1 MRVSKEI
8 YTNHVREFPE
18 GSVIFK
24 EGDQGNEMF
33 VIIQGDVEISKV
45 TTASSSK
52 TLIVLG
58 KGDIFG
64 EMAIIEKKRRSAT
77 ATAVS
82 KTRLL
87 VLNETLFDSTL
98 NGNPDFARKMIRI
111 LSERLRR
118 TNSALQDSIVTNK
131 QNQLLEGLLKYTEE
145 FGASTFKGKR
155 INLEKFIDWSCSHL
169 GINEKDIRVIIQN
182 FLKKGILETSAA
194 GEEEVLLPPRAG
206 RGV

>member
-8 YTNHVREFPE
+8 YANHVREFSE

-24 EGDQGNEMF
+24 EGDHGNEMF
-33 VIIQGDVEISKV
+33 VIIQGDVEISKI
-45 TTASSSK
+45 TSASSSK

-82 KTRLL
+82 KIRLL

-131 QNQLLEGLLKYTEE
+131 QNQLLEGLIKYADE
-145 FGASTFKGKR
+145 FGDST
-155 INLEKFIDWSCSHL
+155 
-169 GINEKDIRVIIQN
+169 
-182 FLKKGILETSAA
+182 
-194 GEEEVLLPPRAG
+194 
-206 RGV
+206 GVQYP

>member
-1 MRVSKEI
+1 MRVTKEV
-8 YTNHVREFPE
+8 YAKHVRGFSE

-24 EGDQGNEMF
+24 EGDKGNEMF

-45 TTASSSK
+45 TSASSSK
-52 TLIVLG
+52 TLIVLA

-64 EMAIIEKKRRSAT
+64 EMAVIEKKRRSAT

-87 VLNETLFDSTL
+87 VLNDTLFDSTL

-131 QNQLLEGLLKYTEE
+131 QNQLLEGLIKYADE
-145 FGASTFKGKR
+145 FGDSSFKGKR
-155 INLEKFIDWSCSHL
+155 INLEKFIDWSCAHL
-169 GINEKDIRVIIQN
+169 GINEKDTRMIIQS
-182 FLKKGILETSAA
+182 FLKKGVLESSAA
-194 GEEEVLLPPRAG
+194 GEDEVLLPPRAG

>member
-1 MRVSKEI
+1 MRVTKEV
-8 YTNHVREFPE
+8 YAKHVRGFSE

-24 EGDQGNEMF
+24 EGDKGNEMF

-45 TTASSSK
+45 TSASSSK
-52 TLIVLG
+52 TLIVLA

-64 EMAIIEKKRRSAT
+64 EMAVIEKKRRSAT

-87 VLNETLFDSTL
+87 VLNDTLFDSTL

-131 QNQLLEGLLKYTEE
+131 QNQLLEGLIKYTDE
-145 FGASTFKGKR
+145 FGDSSFKGKR
-155 INLEKFIDWSCSHL
+155 INLEKFIDWSCTHL
-169 GINEKDIRVIIQN
+169 GINEKDTRMIVQS
-182 FLKKGILETSAA
+182 FLKKGVLETSAA
-194 GEEEVLLPPRAG
+194 GEDEVLLPPRAG